1 MLRPKRDIVRS
12 IKLTEQEDDQLVAMA
27 RQLGLPTQELLRRG
41 GFKEG
46 KRLIAVQRKKLTKTR
61 IETILL
67 SAQ

>member
-1 MLRPKRDIVRS
+1 MFKPKRDIVRS

-46 KRLIAVQRKKLTKTR
+46 RRLIALRKKR
-61 IETILL
+61 ISREDAIHLPR
-67 SAQ
+67 